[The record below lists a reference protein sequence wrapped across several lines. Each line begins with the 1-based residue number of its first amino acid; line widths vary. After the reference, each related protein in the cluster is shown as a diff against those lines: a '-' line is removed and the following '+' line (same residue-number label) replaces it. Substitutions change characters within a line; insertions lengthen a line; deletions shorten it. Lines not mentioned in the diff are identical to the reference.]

1 MYEREV
7 WEVPDYALT
16 DQASDLR
23 TINIWKST
31 NYLTTQVSL
40 NQYLSFNAITYFQ
53 TGYDPEREFFRH
65 RISLDGN
72 ILVKISSRLTFRT
85 TAGISYENRPVIP
98 ITKLVYSVTNGIQVS
113 F

>member
-72 ILVKISSRLTFRT
+72 ILVKISSPTYV
-85 TAGISYENRPVIP
+85 SYHRWDFLRKSPGN
-98 ITKLVYSVTNGIQVS
+98 THY
-113 F
+113 